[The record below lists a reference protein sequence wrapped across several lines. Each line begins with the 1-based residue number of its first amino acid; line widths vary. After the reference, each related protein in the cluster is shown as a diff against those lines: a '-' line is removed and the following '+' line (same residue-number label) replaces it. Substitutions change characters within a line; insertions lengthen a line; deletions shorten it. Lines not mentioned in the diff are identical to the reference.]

1 MRRKYPLRMAVA
13 MRKWGALFS
22 IYFQET
28 FAYRASM
35 IIWILTDIVTSVTM
49 PLVWINSNKLQE
61 GSIQGFSQ
69 QGFVLYYLCNLL
81 IIMFV
86 TSHIMWDLATEIK
99 EGQFT
104 AYLMRP
110 FSIFQLMFVRNLT
123 WRLLRAA
130 LCTPIFLLF
139 LWAFSGYLGGASVY
153 LGPWFWVSLILGHLV
168 SFFTVYALAMIA
180 LIVQEAHSLFELYY
194 VPMLFLSGQLFPIS
208 MLPDWARNLAYVF
221 PFYFTAGLPTEILV
235 GKVKV
240 EQAPTMV
247 LIQLAWIAFAA
258 VVGQYIWKVGRRHY
272 TAVGM

>member
-1 MRRKYPLRMAVA
+1 MAVA

-208 MLPDWARNLAYVF
+208 MLPDWARNLAYFF

>member
-1 MRRKYPLRMAVA
+1 MTWT

-35 IIWILTDIVTSVTM
+35 VIWILTDIVTSITM
-49 PLVWINSNKLQE
+49 PLVWINSNTLAA
-61 GSIQGFSQ
+61 GPIQGFTQ

-123 WRLLRAA
+123 WRILRTLLCA
-130 LCTPIFLLF
+130 PIFLFF
-139 LWAFSGYLGGASVY
+139 LWAFRGYLEGANVY
-153 LGPWFWVSLILGHLV
+153 LGPWFWVTLILGHLV

-180 LIVQEAHSLFELYY
+180 LIVQEAYSLFELYY

-208 MLPDWARNLAYVF
+208 MLPGWARDLSYAF
-221 PFYFTAGLPTEILV
+221 PFYFTAGLPTEVLV
-235 GKVKV
+235 GKVTV
-240 EQAPTMV
+240 AQAPTMV
-247 LIQLAWIAFAA
+247 LFQVGWIVLAL